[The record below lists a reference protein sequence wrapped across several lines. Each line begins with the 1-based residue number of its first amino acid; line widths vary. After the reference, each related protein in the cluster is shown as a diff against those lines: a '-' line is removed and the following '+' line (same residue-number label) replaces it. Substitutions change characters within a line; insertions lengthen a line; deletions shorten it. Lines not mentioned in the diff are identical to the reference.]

1 MACSVTDM
9 NRNRG
14 GGRPSKGDRHDFKV
28 RLPRAEA
35 DHVMDYAET
44 TGQAYSDVIAG
55 LVLKH
60 IDELDLQALEYG
72 DNRLEVG
79 EKTA

>member
-1 MACSVTDM
+1 MEY
-9 NRNRG
+9 
-14 GGRPSKGDRHDFKV
+14 
-28 RLPRAEA
+28 AEA
-35 DHVMDYAET
+35 

-60 IDELDLQALEYG
+60 IAELDLQALEYG

-79 EKTA
+79 DKTA